1 MADENININVKSN
14 IGDVSKDA
22 GNAAS
27 EFRVMGV
34 SLNSVKAGFASAAVT
49 AKGMFGSIKA
59 GLISTGI
66 GAFLVIIGSL
76 FAYFTKTKKGA
87 EMLERA
93 FAGVGAVV
101 NVITDYFSSFGET
114 VVSAFENPKQAIA
127 DLWEAIKTNLL
138 NRVQGMIDAFG
149 FVGKAVE
156 SALDFDWDGMKENA
170 AGFTES
176 MVQVATGVD
185 DLTGKMAAGFK
196 ELGKEINNDVEAAMH
211 LKGLTQQL
219 KDEEREFSK
228 VRAQTRQDIQKARLD
243 ALDETKTVE
252 ERLAAVQKANDL
264 ELKTTEDVLKMQRRK
279 IQIQKETMALS
290 ENMAEDLD
298 DLAALEVGL
307 IDLQTQS
314 FQTQKRLA
322 TEMETLTNEITA
334 NEKAA
339 QDKADKEEK
348 ERQKS
353 KQLDK
358 IAAEEWGL
366 ERKIEGTKRE
376 TDEEFK
382 IRIEAAKKLA
392 KDEED
397 IEKQKQ
403 ALKKQM
409 LSDLKSA
416 ISSSLDAQGKMIENE
431 YNKEKA
437 LAEANGKS
445 TEAID
450 KKFEAKKT
458 ALAEKQKK
466 VKIAMAMIDMYQS
479 AVAAYGQGMA
489 VPAPAGLVMGPLAA
503 GLAVAAGLANINS
516 IMQTDVGAGG
526 GGGGASATAPTGS
539 GSPAPQMM
547 SGAFDLSGGTEPDAF
562 KAFVVTDEMTNSQNQ
577 LANIRRRATI

>member
-322 TEMETLTNEITA
+322 TEMETLTNEIAA
-334 NEKAA
+334 NAKAA
-339 QDKADKEEK
+339 EK
-348 ERQKS
+348 ERIESEK
-353 KQLDK
+353 LDK
-358 IAAEEWGL
+358 KAFDEWNL
-366 ERKIEGTKRE
+366 ERIIDGAKRE
-376 TDEEFK
+376 TDEAFK
-382 IRIEAAKKLA
+382 IRIEAAKK
-392 KDEED
+392 ES
-397 IEKQKQ
+397 
-403 ALKKQM
+403 AL
-409 LSDLKSA
+409 
-416 ISSSLDAQGKMIENE
+416 
-431 YNKEKA
+431 
-437 LAEANGKS
+437 
-445 TEAID
+445 
-450 KKFEAKKT
+450 AKKT
-458 ALAEKQKK
+458 ADDIIKADEAIAKSKQATAKSVGSAIGALGGLMEEGSAAAK
-466 VKIAMAMIDMYQS
+466 AAALTQIAIDTGVGFVQGLNIAQKS
-479 AVAAYGQGMA
+479 AAAAGPGAAFAFPLFYATQVAA
-489 VPAPAGLVMGPLAA
+489 VLSAA
-503 GLAVAAGLANINS
+503 GQAKKIL
-516 IMQTDVGAGG
+516 GAGG
-526 GGGGASATAPTGS
+526 GGGGGGS
-539 GSPAPQMM
+539 VSSPAEPARPAPQMM
-547 SGAFDLSGGTEPDAF
+547 SGAFDLSGGMEPEPTRAY
-562 KAFVVTDEMTNSQNQ
+562 VVTDEMTNSQNQ

>member
-1 MADENININVKSN
+1 MANDNINIDVKSN
-14 IGDVSKDA
+14 IGDVAKDA

-27 EFRVMGV
+27 EFKVMGV
-34 SLNSVKAGFASAAVT
+34 SLNGVKKGFASAAVT

-66 GAFLVIIGSL
+66 GAFVVLIASL
-76 FAYFTKTKKGA
+76 TSYFKSTKRGA
-87 EMLERA
+87 EMLERGL
-93 FAGVGAVV
+93 AGFGATVS
-101 NVITDYFSSFGET
+101 VITDRLSSFGEII
-114 VVSAFENPKQAIA
+114 VSAFEDPQQAIA
-127 DLWEAIKTNLL
+127 DLWESIKTNLL
-138 NRVQGMIDAFG
+138 NRITGIVDAFG
-149 FVGKAVE
+149 FLGKTIKAAM
-156 SALDFDWDGMKENA
+156 SLDFDEVKKNA
-170 AGFTES
+170 AGLGDS
-176 MVQVATGVD
+176 ILQVATGVED
-185 DLTGKMAAGFK
+185 VTGKMAEGFK
-196 ELGKEINNDVEAAMH
+196 SLGNEIKNDVDAAMK
-211 LKGLTQQL
+211 LKGATQALRQVENDFA
-219 KDEEREFSK
+219 KER
-228 VRAQTRQDIQKARLD
+228 ANTRQEIQKARLD
-243 ALDETKTVE
+243 ALDESKTQE
-252 ERLAAVQKANDL
+252 ERLEALQKANDL
-264 ELKTTEDVLKMQRRK
+264 ELQTTEKAIEIQKEK
-279 IQIQKETMALS
+279 IRIQKETMALS
-290 ENMAEDLD
+290 ENMQEDEDALV
-298 DLAALEVGL
+298 ALEVEK
-307 IDLQTQS
+307 INMQTQS

-322 TEMETLTNEITA
+322 TEMETLTNEIAA

-339 QDKADKEEK
+339 KDLAAKEEK
-348 ERQKS
+348 ARIASEK
-353 KQLDK
+353 LDLQAFTDFK
-358 IAAEEWGL
+358 L
-366 ERKIEGTKRE
+366 ERIQDE

-382 IRIEAAKKLA
+382 IRIEGAKKLA
-392 KDEED
+392 KEEED

-403 ALKKQM
+403 AVKKQM

-516 IMQTDVGAGG
+516 IMQTDVGSGG
-526 GGGGASATAPTGS
+526 GGGGATATAPTGS

>member
-1 MADENININVKSN
+1 MANDNINIDVKSN
-14 IGDVSKDA
+14 IGDVAKDA

-27 EFRVMGV
+27 EFKVMGV
-34 SLNSVKAGFASAAVT
+34 SLNGVKKGFASAAVT

-66 GAFLVIIGSL
+66 GAFVVLIASL
-76 FAYFTKTKKGA
+76 TSYFKSTKRGA
-87 EMLERA
+87 EMLERGL
-93 FAGVGAVV
+93 AGFGATVS
-101 NVITDYFSSFGET
+101 VITDRLSSFGEII
-114 VVSAFENPKQAIA
+114 VSAFEDPQQAIA
-127 DLWEAIKTNLL
+127 DLWESIKTNLL
-138 NRVQGMIDAFG
+138 NRITGIVDAFG
-149 FVGKAVE
+149 FLGKTIKAAM
-156 SALDFDWDGMKENA
+156 SLDFDEVKKNA
-170 AGFTES
+170 AGLGDS
-176 MVQVATGVD
+176 ILQVATGVED
-185 DLTGKMAAGFK
+185 VTGKMAEGFK
-196 ELGKEINNDVEAAMH
+196 SLGNEIKNDVDAAMK
-211 LKGLTQQL
+211 LKGATQALRQVENDFA
-219 KDEEREFSK
+219 KER
-228 VRAQTRQDIQKARLD
+228 ANTRQEIQKARLE
-243 ALDETKTVE
+243 ALDESKTQE
-252 ERLAAVQKANDL
+252 ERLEALQKANDL
-264 ELKTTEDVLKMQRRK
+264 ELQTTEKAIEIQKEK
-279 IQIQKETMALS
+279 IRIQKETMALS
-290 ENMAEDLD
+290 ENMQEDEDALV
-298 DLAALEVGL
+298 ALEVEK
-307 IDLQTQS
+307 INMQTQS

-322 TEMETLTNEITA
+322 TEMETLTNEIAA

-339 QDKADKEEK
+339 KDLAAKEEK
-348 ERQKS
+348 ARIASEK
-353 KQLDK
+353 LDLQAFTDFK
-358 IAAEEWGL
+358 L
-366 ERKIEGTKRE
+366 ERIQDE

-382 IRIEAAKKLA
+382 IRIEGAKKLA
-392 KDEED
+392 KEEED

-403 ALKKQM
+403 AVKKQM

-416 ISSSLDAQGKMIENE
+416 ISSSLDAQGTMIENE

-516 IMQTDVGAGG
+516 IMQTDVGSGG
-526 GGGGASATAPTGS
+526 GGGGATATAPTGS